1 MKPVEE
7 KTVETEQERYEI
19 RFSGSGGQGLITAA
33 VVFAEAVGVY
43 DGKYVCQTQS
53 YGPEARGGKSKAEV
67 VISTRPIDYPKALE
81 LDLLLAMNQA
91 ACDAYFHDLN
101 SNGILI
107 VDSDLVEQQPT
118 SRIIAIP
125 FTRIAKEEIGREL
138 VANMVALGAVGL
150 LSGQADL
157 DNLEKALLA
166 RVPKG
171 TEEMNSLALQRGIE
185 EARKINIEDLPRS
198 VMSDDDEV

>member
-1 MKPVEE
+1 MKIQTE
-7 KTVETEQERYEI
+7 KQNRYEI

-67 VISTRPIDYPKALE
+67 VISDKPIDYPKALE

-91 ACDAYFHDLN
+91 ACDAYFFDIKA
-101 SNGILI
+101 NGLLV
-107 VDSDLVEQQPT
+107 VDSSLVEQFPT
-118 SRIIAIP
+118 SRIISIP

-138 VANMVALGAVGL
+138 VANMVALGTIGF
-150 LSGQADL
+150 LSGQVDL
-157 DNLEKALLA
+157 ANLEKALLD

-171 TEEMNSLALQRGIE
+171 TEEMNSKALMRGIE
-185 EARKINIEDLPRS
+185 EAEKIDIQVLPRAL
-198 VMSDDDEV
+198 MSEEDDL

>member
-1 MKPVEE
+1 MSA
-7 KTVETEQERYEI
+7 EQRDQDRYEI
-19 RFSGSGGQGLITAA
+19 RLSGSGGQGLITAA

-67 VISTRPIDYPKALE
+67 VISSSPIDYPKALE

-91 ACDAYFHDLN
+91 ACDAYFFDIKP
-101 SNGILI
+101 NGILV
-107 VDSDLVEQQPT
+107 VDSGLVEQHPT

-138 VANMVALGAVGL
+138 VANMVALGAIGL
-150 LSGQADL
+150 LCGHVDL
-157 DNLEKALLA
+157 GNLERALLA

-171 TEEMNSLALQRGIE
+171 TEEMNSQALQCGIE
-185 EARKINIEDLPRS
+185 EARKINLDDLPRA
-198 VMSDDDEV
+198 VMSDDDDV

>member
-1 MKPVEE
+1 MSAEQKD
-7 KTVETEQERYEI
+7 QERYEI

-67 VISTRPIDYPKALE
+67 VISSSPIDYPKALE

-91 ACDAYFHDLN
+91 ACDAYFYDLKP
-101 SNGILI
+101 NGLLV
-107 VDSDLVEQQPT
+107 VDGGLVEQHPT

-138 VANMVALGAVGL
+138 VANMVALGAIGL
-150 LSGQADL
+150 LSGRIDL
-157 DNLEKALLA
+157 GNLERALLA

-171 TEEMNSLALQRGIE
+171 TEEMNSKALQCGIE
-185 EARKINIEDLPRS
+185 EARKINLDDLPRA

>member
-1 MKPVEE
+1 MK
-7 KTVETEQERYEI
+7 TQDRYEI

-67 VISTRPIDYPKALE
+67 VISDQPIDYPKAIE

-91 ACDAYFHDLN
+91 ACDAYFFDLKP
-101 SNGILI
+101 NGLLV
-107 VDSDLVEQQPT
+107 VDSSLVEQYPT
-118 SRIIAIP
+118 SRIITIP
-125 FTRIAKEEIGREL
+125 FTEIAKEEIGREL
-138 VANMVALGAVGL
+138 VANMVALGAIGF
-150 LSGQADL
+150 LSGQINL
-157 DNLEKALLA
+157 VNLEKALLA

-171 TEEMNSLALQRGIE
+171 TEEMNSEALQRGIE
-185 EARKINIEDLPRS
+185 EAKKIDIQGLPRAI
-198 VMSDDDEV
+198 MSEEDEL

>member
-1 MKPVEE
+1 MTAEQKD
-7 KTVETEQERYEI
+7 QERYEI
-19 RFSGSGGQGLITAA
+19 RLSGSGGQGLITAA

-67 VISTRPIDYPKALE
+67 VISSMPIDYPKALE

-91 ACDAYFHDLN
+91 ACDAYFYDLKP
-101 SNGILI
+101 NGLLV
-107 VDSDLVEQQPT
+107 VDAGLVEQHPT

-138 VANMVALGAVGL
+138 VANMVALGAIGL
-150 LSGQADL
+150 LSGRIDL
-157 DNLEKALLA
+157 GNLERALLA

-171 TEEMNSLALQRGIE
+171 TEEMNSKALQCGIE
-185 EARKINIEDLPRS
+185 EARKVNLDDLPRA
-198 VMSDDDEV
+198 VMTDDDEV

>member
-1 MKPVEE
+1 MTAEQKD
-7 KTVETEQERYEI
+7 QERYEI
-19 RFSGSGGQGLITAA
+19 RLSGSGGQGLITAA

-43 DGKYVCQTQS
+43 DGRYVCQTQS

-67 VISTRPIDYPKALE
+67 VISSIPIDYPKALE

-91 ACDAYFHDLN
+91 ACDAYFYDIKP
-101 SNGILI
+101 NGLLV
-107 VDSDLVEQQPT
+107 VDGGLVEQHPT

-138 VANMVALGAVGL
+138 VANMVALGAIGL
-150 LSGQADL
+150 LSGRVDL
-157 DNLEKALLA
+157 GNLERALLA

-171 TEEMNSLALQRGIE
+171 TEEMNSQALQCGIE
-185 EARKINIEDLPRS
+185 EARKVNLDDLPRA

>member
-1 MKPVEE
+1 MKAVNQQ
-7 KTVETEQERYEI
+7 KKKDNHERYEI

-67 VISTRPIDYPKALE
+67 VISSKPIDYPKALE

-91 ACDAYFHDLN
+91 ACDAYYYDLVPD
-101 SNGILI
+101 GILI

-166 RVPKG
+166 RVPMG
-171 TEEMNSLALQRGIE
+171 TEEMNSLALKRGIE
-185 EARKINIEDLPRS
+185 EAGKFDISSLPKS
-198 VMSDDDEV
+198 IMSDDDEV

>member
-1 MKPVEE
+1 MKG
-7 KTVETEQERYEI
+7 QAISSRYEI

-33 VVFAEAVGVY
+33 VVFAEAAGVY

-67 VISTRPIDYPKALE
+67 VLSDHPIDYPKALN

-91 ACDAYFHDLN
+91 ACDAYFYDLKA
-101 SNGILI
+101 NGLLV
-107 VDSDLVEQQPT
+107 VDSSLVEQYPT

-125 FTRIAKEEIGREL
+125 FTQIARKEIGREL
-138 VANMVALGAVGL
+138 VANMVALGAVGKL
-150 LSGQADL
+150 CGKIDL

-171 TEEMNSLALQRGIE
+171 TEEMNAKALGRGIE
-185 EARKINIEDLPRS
+185 EAEKIDISRLPRA
-198 VMSDDDEV
+198 VMSEEDEL

>member
-1 MKPVEE
+1 MSA
-7 KTVETEQERYEI
+7 QQSQQQRYEI

-67 VISTRPIDYPKALE
+67 VISDQPIDYPKALE

-91 ACDAYFHDLN
+91 ACDAYFYDLKQ
-101 SNGILI
+101 NGLLV
-107 VDSDLVEQQPT
+107 VDSGLVEQHPT

-125 FTRIAKEEIGREL
+125 FTEIAREEIGRTL

-150 LSGQADL
+150 LCGQVDL
-157 DNLEKALLA
+157 NNLEKALLA

-171 TEEMNSLALQRGIE
+171 TEEMNSKALQRGIE
-185 EARKINIEDLPRS
+185 EAKKINLDDLPRA
-198 VMSDDDEV
+198 VMSDDFDEV

>member
-1 MKPVEE
+1 MTSEQKN
-7 KTVETEQERYEI
+7 QERYEI

-43 DGKYVCQTQS
+43 DGKHVCQTQS

-67 VISTRPIDYPKALE
+67 VVSRSPIDYPKALE

-91 ACDAYFHDLN
+91 ACDAYFYDLKP
-101 SNGILI
+101 NGILVI
-107 VDSDLVEQQPT
+107 DSGLVEQQPT

-125 FTRIAKEEIGREL
+125 FTQIAKEEIGREL
-138 VANMVALGAVGL
+138 VANMVALGAIGL
-150 LSGQADL
+150 LSGQVNL
-157 DNLEKALLA
+157 ENLEKALLA

-171 TEEMNSLALQRGIE
+171 TEEMNSKALKRGIE
-185 EARKINIEDLPRS
+185 EAGKIKLDDLPRS
-198 VMSDDDEV
+198 VMSEDDEV

>member
-1 MKPVEE
+1 MMAELKN
-7 KTVETEQERYEI
+7 KERYEI

-33 VVFAEAVGVY
+33 VVFADAVGVY
-43 DGKYVCQTQS
+43 DGRYVCQTQS

-67 VISTRPIDYPKALE
+67 VISRSPIDYPKALE

-91 ACDAYFHDLN
+91 ACDAYFFDLKP
-101 SNGILI
+101 NGLLV
-107 VDSDLVEQQPT
+107 VDSGLVEQHPT

-125 FTRIAKEEIGREL
+125 FTEIAREEIGREL

-150 LSGQADL
+150 LSGQVDL
-157 DNLEKALLA
+157 DNLEKALLD

-171 TEEMNSLALQRGIE
+171 TEEMNSKALQRGIE
-185 EARKINIEDLPRS
+185 EAGKIKLDDLPRS
-198 VMSDDDEV
+198 VMSDDDDV

>member
-1 MKPVEE
+1 MNAEQKN
-7 KTVETEQERYEI
+7 QERYEI

-33 VVFAEAVGVY
+33 VIFAEAAGVY
-43 DGKYVCQTQS
+43 GGKYVCQTQS

-67 VISTRPIDYPKALE
+67 VISSSPIDYPKALE

-91 ACDAYFHDLN
+91 ACDAYFYDLKQ
-101 SNGILI
+101 NGILV
-107 VDSDLVEQQPT
+107 VDSGLVEQHPT

-125 FTRIAKEEIGREL
+125 FTEIAKDEIGRGL

-150 LSGQADL
+150 LSGQVDL
-157 DNLEKALLA
+157 TNLEKALLG

-171 TEEMNSLALQRGIE
+171 TEDMNSKALQRGIE
-185 EARKINIEDLPRS
+185 EARKINLDDLPRS
-198 VMSDDDEV
+198 IMSDDDEV